1 MKLIECELESEIL
14 AAVLQN
20 RWPARV
26 DDSLR
31 AHVAA
36 CAICADVA
44 AVAGAI
50 DDSREQMRG
59 RAVVPDSGRVWWL
72 AQMRARREAAQ
83 AAGRPITA
91 AQVIALASAMGLL
104 GACFGATSAWFQSA
118 LHRTAA
124 SLADTRFQALQA
136 LLPAAEGFATEHGAL
151 LLGMAA
157 ILLVVPAAVYL
168 TILRE

>member
-1 MKLIECELESEIL
+1 MNPIDCELESEVL

-20 RWPARV
+20 RWPERV
-26 DDSLR
+26 EASLR

-36 CAICADVA
+36 CAICADVVV
-44 AVAGAI
+44 VAGTL
-50 DDSREQMRG
+50 DDAREEMRA

-72 AQMRARREAAQ
+72 AQMRARRDAAQ

-91 AQVIALASAMGLL
+91 VQVIAFACAMGLL

-118 LHRTAA
+118 LDRTASSVA
-124 SLADTRFQALQA
+124 AFKFQA
-136 LLPAAEGFATEHGAL
+136 LLPLAVAFVTEHGAL

-157 ILLVVPAAVYL
+157 ILLVVPAAAYF
-168 TILRE
+168 TMLRE

>member
-1 MKLIECELESEIL
+1 MNSMDCELESEVL

-20 RWPARV
+20 RWPEQV
-26 DDSLR
+26 DAHLR

-36 CAICADVA
+36 CAICADV
-44 AVAGAI
+44 VVIAGAI
-50 DDSREQMRG
+50 DNAREEMRAP
-59 RAVVPDSGRVWWL
+59 AVLPDSGRVWWR

-91 AQVIALASAMGLL
+91 AQVIAFACAMGLL

-118 LHRTAA
+118 LRHAA
-124 SLADTRFQALQA
+124 STLAAIKVQT
-136 LLPAAEGFATEHGAL
+136 LLPFAAAFVTEHTAL
-151 LLGMAA
+151 TLGMAA

-168 TILRE
+168 TMLRE